1 MARST
6 PLMML
11 TNVLCSIVV
20 LTTLYSSENMLFFFA
35 WATALLSMVVT
46 SVVHSFKKKNRKSG
60 IVSVSRRAYDK
71 ATRAASLLAIIWA
84 CLPLMIYADT
94 SLDDRI
100 ILVAVICGMMGGGAL
115 ALYMVPKAMFHWVGI
130 LTLGCM
136 GSLIIAGTDGSFG
149 VLALLV
155 IYSAAICNAGHSIA
169 EQFAF
174 NVIAEIELTE
184 KSDTISLLLKDFSEN
199 ASDWLWEIDETG
211 RVIMGN
217 EGFKRALRTELI
229 SLNPLDYSGSL
240 AGNNK
245 HAMNLRSLKVIKQHF
260 SSQTSFRDIL
270 VSSSS
275 NDKNA
280 WVNLSGKPKYDAK
293 GVFKGFQ
300 GVASDVT
307 DAKLAEERIAYLAHN
322 DALTGLVNRENF
334 HNAISLMA
342 NDKTREEPWSILYLD
357 LDGFKPV
364 NDTMGHAA
372 GDELLMEVAKRLRGS
387 VGDEDIVARLGGDEF
402 AILSKTSGTV
412 SATTLQAE
420 KLIEALHEPYE
431 VSGKKVEVGASIGI
445 ALADREGIDA
455 NELLNNADLALYRAK
470 AEGKGIY
477 RFYKHEMD
485 EIIKERRALESDL
498 KKALKNDELSIM
510 YQPLVRAGDFRVVG
524 FEALTRWKHP
534 TRGYVPPSEFIPIA
548 EKAGIIVD
556 IGDWVINEACRQA
569 AIWPSPP

>member
-1 MARST
+1 MKT
-6 PLMML
+6 G
-11 TNVLCSIVV
+11 VL
-20 LTTLYSSENMLFFFA
+20 
-35 WATALLSMVVT
+35 
-46 SVVHSFKKKNRKSG
+46 
-60 IVSVSRRAYDK
+60 
-71 ATRAASLLAIIWA
+71 LLAA
-84 CLPLMIYADT
+84 
-94 SLDDRI
+94 
-100 ILVAVICGMMGGGAL
+100 MG
-115 ALYMVPKAMFHWVGI
+115 FR
-130 LTLGCM
+130 
-136 GSLIIAGTDGSFG
+136 
-149 VLALLV
+149 
-155 IYSAAICNAGHSIA
+155 
-169 EQFAF
+169 Q
-174 NVIAEIELTE
+174 
-184 KSDTISLLLKDFSEN
+184 
-199 ASDWLWEIDETG
+199 
-211 RVIMGN
+211 
-217 EGFKRALRTELI
+217 ALRTELI
-229 SLNPLDYSGSL
+229 SLNPLDYSGNL
-240 AGNNK
+240 AGNTK
-245 HAMNLRSLKVIKQHF
+245 HAINLRSLKVIKQHF

-280 WVNLSGKPKYDAK
+280 WVNLSGKPKYDGK
-293 GVFKGFQ
+293 GVFTGFQ

-334 HNAISLMA
+334 HNAIAAMSEDIA
-342 NDKTREEPWSILYLD
+342 RENPWSILYLD

-372 GDELLMEVAKRLRGS
+372 GDELLMDVAKRLRGS
-387 VGDEDIVARLGGDEF
+387 VGEEDIVARLGGDEF
-402 AILSKTSGTV
+402 AVLSKSSGTV

-431 VSGKKVEVGASIGI
+431 VFGKKVEVGASIGI
-445 ALADREGIDA
+445 ALADKAGIDA

-510 YQPLVRAGDFRVVG
+510 YQPLVRSADFRVVG

-534 TRGYVPPSEFIPIA
+534 IRGYVPPSDFIPIA

-556 IGDWVINEACRQA
+556 IGDWVISEACRQA
-569 AIWPSPP
+569 AIWPSPFTVSVNLSPQQFQSGKIVSVVTEALLKTGLEPSRLELEITEGLFMERTESVIYTLRELKAMGVSIAMDDFGTGYSSLSYLLQFPFDKLKIDRSLINELDNDPAAVNVLEAIIKLGNVLGLHVLAEGIETEEQARFLIGLNCSSLQGYLFGRPLLADQVPAHILKNLNETVKNQGQTLFETDISLAG